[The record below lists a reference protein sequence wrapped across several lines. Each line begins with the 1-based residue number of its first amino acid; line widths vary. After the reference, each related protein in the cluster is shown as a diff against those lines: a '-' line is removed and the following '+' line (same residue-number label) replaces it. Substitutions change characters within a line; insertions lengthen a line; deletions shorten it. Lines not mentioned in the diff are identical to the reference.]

1 MATSV
6 APIRPSGIVDPEYF
20 WNLNQNPPY
29 AGDPYLTPQNQF
41 KENIDDASNQARR
54 RAIDFG
60 YGQEQEFSERGLPY
74 YQDERR
80 YGQTADVAY
89 APLGGGRAGYSPE
102 EQARIQPN
110 LEGLRMT
117 PGERAAIG
125 PSQDEQRAIIG
136 DPYAAGAYL
145 NPRLLG
151 GMAESAGARQYE
163 RFGEGAGGIR
173 GAAYD
178 PSLTLDPRFAGA
190 QQGALSA
197 LESGTSAAIDP
208 ARLRLDPNFAEN
220 YPISDEE
227 IQSTATLAS
236 QVAGARYGA
245 DEQDLQRQARASGM
259 VTPLARAAM
268 GQRLRRYG
276 AQEASDAASRARL
289 GGMAQQRE
297 QMRQAEGMRLGAEQG
312 LTDRELSTAFGVAG
326 QRIGTQ
332 SDIERLRSGLAGGA
346 AGLRTGAEQYL
357 LGTGLGT
364 ERDIFNR
371 KLGTAR
377 YSQEAGAGQARYA
390 EAEKARRERDRYG
403 IGQEAERYRQGQR
416 YGRGMDIGDR
426 YSQRGQGIADA
437 RRGDERQ
444 YRDYLERS
452 RDYSGGQAG
461 RASDRRQRG
470 FGLSQE
476 AENQAMRTR
485 LARRGSPG
493 FFERSIMP
501 LFGGGSG
508 PSYSSSGGFG
518 YNT

>member
-6 APIRPSGIVDPEYF
+6 APIRPSGIVDPDYF
-20 WNLNQNPPY
+20 WNLNQNPPS

-41 KENIDDASNQARR
+41 KENIDDGSNQTRR

-60 YGQEQEFSERGLPY
+60 YGQEQEFSQRGLPY
-74 YQDERR
+74 YRDERR
-80 YGQTADVAY
+80 YGQAGDVAY
-89 APLGGGRAGYSPE
+89 APLGMGQAGYSPE
-102 EQARIQPN
+102 EQARIQPD
-110 LEGLRMT
+110 LGYLQQT
-117 PGERAAIG
+117 SGERDRVG
-125 PSQDEQRAIIG
+125 MSPDEQRAIVG
-136 DPYAAGAYL
+136 DPYAAGAYF
-145 NPRLLG
+145 NPQLMS

-163 RFGEGAGGIR
+163 RFNEGSGGVR

-178 PSLTLDPRFAGA
+178 PSLTIDPRFAGS
-190 QQGALSA
+190 QQGALST
-197 LESGTSAAIDP
+197 LEAGTSEAIDP
-208 ARLRLDPNFAEN
+208 ARLRLDPGFAEN

-227 IQSTATLAS
+227 IQSLSTLAS
-236 QVAGARYGA
+236 QTAGARYGA
-245 DEQDLQRQARASGM
+245 DEQDIQRQARASGM

-289 GGMAQQRE
+289 GGLSQQRE

-312 LTDRELSTAFGVAG
+312 LTDRQLETAFGVAG

-332 SDIERLRSGLAGGA
+332 SDTERLRSGLAGNA

-364 ERDIFNR
+364 ERDVFNR
-371 KLGTAR
+371 KLDVGR
-377 YSQEAGAGQARYA
+377 YNQETGMGQARYA
-390 EAEKARRERDRYG
+390 ESESARRNQNRYG
-403 IGQEAERYRQGQR
+403 LRQDAERYNQAQR

-426 YSQRGQGIADA
+426 YSQRGQGVADA
-437 RRGDERQ
+437 RRGDERE

-470 FGLSQE
+470 FGLSQN
-476 AENQAMRTR
+476 AENQAMQTR
-485 LARRGSPG
+485 LGRRNSPG
-493 FFERSIMP
+493 FFERSVLP
-501 LFGGGSG
+501 SLLSGSK
-508 PSYSSSGGFG
+508 SAAGGFG
-518 YNT
+518 K

>member
-6 APIRPSGIVDPEYF
+6 APIRPSALVDPDYF

-60 YGQEQEFSERGLPY
+60 YGQEQEFAQRGLPY

-80 YGQTADVAY
+80 YGQAADVAY

-102 EQARIQPN
+102 EQARIQPG

-136 DPYAAGAYL
+136 DPYAAGAYF

-151 GMAESAGARQYE
+151 GIAESAGARQYE
-163 RFGEGAGGIR
+163 RFDEGAGGVR

-178 PSLTLDPRFAGA
+178 PSLTLDPGFAGS
-190 QQGALSA
+190 QQGALST
-197 LESGTSAAIDP
+197 LEAGTSAAIDP
-208 ARLRLDPNFAEN
+208 ARLRLDPEFAEN

-227 IQSTATLAS
+227 IQSLSTLAS
-236 QVAGARYGA
+236 QTAGARYGA
-245 DEQDLQRQARASGM
+245 DEAELQRQARASGM

-289 GGMAQQRE
+289 GGLAQQRE

-332 SDIERLRSGLAGGA
+332 SDTERLRSSLAGGA

-364 ERDIFNR
+364 ERDVFDR

-377 YSQEAGAGQARYA
+377 YLQETGMGQTRYA

-403 IGQEAERYRQGQR
+403 LGQEAERYRQGQR
-416 YGRGMDIGDR
+416 YGRGLDITDR
-426 YSQRGQGIADA
+426 YSGRARGIADV
-437 RRGDERQ
+437 RREDEQKFRG
-444 YRDYLERS
+444 YLERG
-452 RDYSGGQAG
+452 RDYSGGRAG
-461 RASDRRQRG
+461 EAADRRIRG
-470 FGLSQE
+470 FGTAASVE
-476 AENQAMRTR
+476 DAAMRTR

-493 FFERSIMP
+493 TFERSVLP
-501 LFGGGSG
+501 LFGGGQG
-508 PSYSSSGGFG
+508 TIGGAIAGKF
-518 YNT
+518 